1 MSKHVIIF
9 DADLPFYQEA
19 VDLLLSLGF
28 RRFEL
33 SNLSHFPLF
42 KGRDAELAT
51 DYRLFSL
58 NTQAILAWHELG
70 VTASTLYIEDD
81 MENMAA
87 LLAAPVPVRRRVLV
101 YGGVP
106 AMTTRVAIKGV
117 KGDAPI
123 VSDRGEEYEVAVRGD
138 LTTITPAVRFSVT
151 HFRTR
156 LQEAGCGSFV
166 VDLSQAPREHWRPIL
181 DALAR
186 GEGIPG
192 TSEFNFTMGLV

>member
-1 MSKHVIIF
+1 MM
-9 DADLPFYQEA
+9 
-19 VDLLLSLGF
+19 
-28 RRFEL
+28 
-33 SNLSHFPLF
+33 
-42 KGRDAELAT
+42 
-51 DYRLFSL
+51 
-58 NTQAILAWHELG
+58 AWYELG
-70 VTASTLYIEDD
+70 VTTATLYIEDD
-81 MENMAA
+81 VENMGA
-87 LLAAPVPVRRRVLV
+87 LLAAPVPMRRRVLV

-117 KGDAPI
+117 KGDAPL

-138 LTTITPAVRFSVT
+138 LTTITPAVRFSIT

-166 VDLSQAPREHWRPIL
+166 VDLSQANREQWRPIL

-192 TSEFNFTMGLV
+192 TSEFNFVMGLV